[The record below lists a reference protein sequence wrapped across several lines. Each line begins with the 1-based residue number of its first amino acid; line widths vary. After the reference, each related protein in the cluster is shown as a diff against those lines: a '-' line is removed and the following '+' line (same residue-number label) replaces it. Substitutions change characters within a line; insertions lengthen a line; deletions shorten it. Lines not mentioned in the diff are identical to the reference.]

1 MSAAAVA
8 ILVEDEPQIRRF
20 VRTALESENWR
31 VLEAGTL
38 KRGLSETAA
47 RRPDL
52 VVLDR
57 ALPDGDGIGYGKAST
72 PCSPDTSERLGRK
85 LSEHRREQSSQW
97 TTIGRIGSRS
107 SERAGRTFTSPRA
120 P

>member
-8 ILVEDEPQIRRF
+8 ILVEYEPQIRRF
-20 VRTALESENWR
+20 VRSALESENWR

-57 ALPDGDGIGYGKAST
+57 GA
-72 PCSPDTSERLGRK
+72 
-85 LSEHRREQSSQW
+85 
-97 TTIGRIGSRS
+97 
-107 SERAGRTFTSPRA
+107 AGRRRYRLWEGINPVFPGHQ
-120 P
+120 

>member
-38 KRGLSETAA
+38 KGGLSEQYLSAPRV
-47 RRPDL
+47 RRACC
-52 VVLDR
+52 R
-57 ALPDGDGIGYGKAST
+57 ASI
-72 PCSPDTSERLGRK
+72 CSGL
-85 LSEHRREQSSQW
+85 
-97 TTIGRIGSRS
+97 
-107 SERAGRTFTSPRA
+107 
-120 P
+120 